1 MPGGIET
8 TPRDELTKLPLPV
21 LTTSADFYFNGSPV
35 AANYHHHFHPMK
47 STELGY
53 DDDGKK
59 LARQSFE
66 RIEGAA
72 VRYSRGQYIPRPLHN
87 RYHSTFY
94 GPELPNDT
102 HSKFTAVVL
111 ACAGVVPRRAID
123 LSDPEGYL
131 EVDLTDRQHEIIRR
145 RIYFE
150 GAALTLK
157 KSKKNNIGNYLA
169 EYALQSIVES
179 AMSEKEIRK
188 KVAQFL
194 KPRSDAQRSEAGRF
208 LLTHAVGTS
217 VAELIPVHREA
228 EREGMIRNPRKNL
241 GEIVLKFFTQDKFQD
256 YFNPLEDRLAVAYDN
271 R

>member
-8 TPRDELTKLPLPV
+8 TPIDELTRLPLPV
-21 LTTSADFYFNGSPV
+21 LTTSADFYFKGVPIS
-35 AANYHHHFHPMK
+35 ANYHHHFHPLK

-53 DDDGKK
+53 DDEGKK

-72 VRYSRGQYIPRPLHN
+72 VRYSRGQYVPKPLHN
-87 RYHSTFY
+87 RYHSIFV
-94 GPELPNDT
+94 GPELPADT

-111 ACAGVVPRRAID
+111 ACAGVVPRLAID
-123 LSDPEGYL
+123 LSDPEGYS
-131 EVDLTDRQHEIIRR
+131 EIELTDRQHEFIRR

-169 EYALQSIVES
+169 EYALQNVDEDII
-179 AMSEKEIRK
+179 SEKEIRK

-194 KPRSDAQRSEAGRF
+194 KPKSSAQRSEAGRF
-208 LLTHAVGTS
+208 ILNYAVGAS
-217 VAELIPVHREA
+217 VADLIPVQREA
-228 EREGMIRNPRKNL
+228 EKERMMKKSGKSL
-241 GEIVLKFFTQDKFQD
+241 GEIVLKFFTQDRFPD
-256 YFNPLEDRLAVAYDN
+256 YFNPLEDRLAVTYYN